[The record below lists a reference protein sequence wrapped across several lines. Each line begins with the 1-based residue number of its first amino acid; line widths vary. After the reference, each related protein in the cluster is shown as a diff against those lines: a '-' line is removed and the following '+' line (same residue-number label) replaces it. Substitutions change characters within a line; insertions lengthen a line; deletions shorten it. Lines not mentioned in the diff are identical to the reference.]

1 MAGLA
6 GEFVCFLGI
15 EFLFRVHPLA
25 KVVTLDTDAEELM
38 QWTSEPDIATLLHN
52 AWPLWGLLAL
62 LAGQRKHSF
71 IITARDAPKA
81 ELFDQAPLLDAMWEK
96 QGGNLRSC
104 LPFLKL
110 QMLCLFIKS

>member
-1 MAGLA
+1 MAGCA
-6 GEFVCFLGI
+6 GRAGVLSSE
-15 EFLFRVHPLA
+15 PLA

-38 QWTSEPDIATLLHN
+38 QWTSEPDIAMLLHN

-71 IITARDAPKA
+71 IITARDALKA

-96 QGGNLRSC
+96 LGLT
-104 LPFLKL
+104 
-110 QMLCLFIKS
+110 